1 MASSPGTPNA
11 SSDRLDRTA
20 RAHDQKEF
28 DEVFTA
34 VYKELKRLA
43 AFFRSGERN
52 ATMSTTD
59 IVDET
64 YLKLFASSSSAVGD
78 TDRLHFKR
86 VAARAMRQILTD
98 AARRRGADKRGGFID
113 FVTLTHHEAAGPTPN
128 PQLLDLHRSLDELAQ
143 SKPRYAEIV
152 EMRYFGGFSIEEIKN
167 YFGVSDA
174 TIERDIR
181 AALAWL
187 KLALLGPKQPGSS
200 AR

>member
-1 MASSPGTPNA
+1 MPSSPKSPDAN
-11 SSDRLDRTA
+11 SDRPDGTR
-20 RAHDQKEF
+20 RPHDQKEF

-43 AFFRSGERN
+43 AFFRRGEKN

-64 YLKLFASSSSAVGD
+64 YLKLFSSSSSGVGD
-78 TDRLHFKR
+78 SDRLHFKR

-98 AARRRGADKRGGFID
+98 AARRRGADKRGGLID
-113 FVTLTHHEAAGPTPN
+113 FVTLTHNEAAGPAPN

-143 SKPRYAEIV
+143 TRPRYAEIV
-152 EMRYFGGFSIEEIKN
+152 EMRYFGGFSIEEIKI

-187 KLALLGPKQPGSS
+187 KLALSEPGMGLGSG
-200 AR
+200 R